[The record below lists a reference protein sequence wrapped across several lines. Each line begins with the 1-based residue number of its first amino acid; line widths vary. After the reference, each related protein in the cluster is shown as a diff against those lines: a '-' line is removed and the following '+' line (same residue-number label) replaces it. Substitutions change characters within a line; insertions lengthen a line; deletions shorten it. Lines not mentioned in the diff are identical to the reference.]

1 MKKFFIILVLA
12 AGIFITFNQNVISW
26 VKSNFTSNLTPY
38 YQQRLEFFEE
48 LSREYYGVPDYGKEL
63 AVVNRSFV
71 ITEIST
77 DRSELIIP
85 SRDAITRL
93 KGRQSLAS
101 IEDQAGTQ
109 IVKTIRRLS
118 SQAAGTDEV
127 SESVEPSKS
136 SMLILLVGI
145 ILISTAVA
153 FVSYFKYRNRTR
165 DLDLLIYPGDDT
177 PGIDESILVNFDLV
191 DYEEKNRQSN
201 SICLE
206 SGIL

>member
-12 AGIFITFNQNVISW
+12 AGIFITFNQNVVSW
-26 VKSNFTSNLTPY
+26 VKSSFTSSPTPY
-38 YQQRLEFFEE
+38 YQQRLDFFEE
-48 LSREYYGVPDYGKEL
+48 LSREYYGVPDYCKEL

-101 IEDQAGTQ
+101 IENQAGTQ
-109 IVKTIRRLS
+109 IVKSIRRLS
-118 SQAAGTDEV
+118 NQTSGTREV
-127 SESVEPSKS
+127 SESIEPSKS
-136 SMLILLVGI
+136 STLILFLGILV
-145 ILISTAVA
+145 ISTAIA
-153 FVSYFKYRNRTR
+153 FVSYFKYRKKTKV
-165 DLDLLIYPGDDT
+165 LELLVYSGNDT
-177 PGIDESILVNFDLV
+177 VGIDESILVNFNPLE
-191 DYEEKNRQSN
+191 YEEKNRQSN

-206 SGIL
+206 SGI